1 MTIRAHG
8 LIHDFGELR
17 ALDGVDLEVGAGEV
31 FGLLGPNGAGKS
43 TTVKILLGLL
53 KPKAGSVL
61 VAGVDLATDPLTVRE
76 RIGYLPEI
84 ISLYEALTPEE
95 HLQFVARLR
104 GLEDAVIERRSRA
117 LFEAFSLTERAR
129 EPIRNF
135 SKGMRQKVALA
146 LAFIHRP
153 PVLILDEP
161 LAGLDATAA
170 LILKD
175 LIRGFAERGT
185 AVLYCSHVLD
195 VVERVCDRAMIL
207 NRGKTVAQGTIS
219 ELRRQTAN
227 TTLDEVFRSV
237 ATETDPAL
245 LARGLLEALDS

>member
-1 MTIRAHG
+1 MSIEATG
-8 LIHDFGELR
+8 LVFDYGELR
-17 ALDGVDLEVGAGEV
+17 ALDGVTLRVDAGQV
-31 FGLLGPNGAGKS
+31 FGYLGPNGSGKS
-43 TTVKILLGLL
+43 TTVKVLLGLL
-53 KPKAGSVL
+53 KPTEGNVS
-61 VAGVDLATDPLTVRE
+61 VAGVDVTRDPVSARE
-76 RIGYLPEI
+76 QIGYLPEI

-95 HLQFVARLR
+95 HLRFVARLR
-104 GLEDAVIERRSRA
+104 RLDEAVIEPRIAALLGTFGLTDRA
-117 LFEAFSLTERAR
+117 GEE
-129 EPIRNF
+129 IRTF

-175 LIRGFAERGT
+175 LIRGFASRGT

-195 VVERVCDRAMIL
+195 VVERVCDRALIL
-207 NRGKTVAQGTIS
+207 KQGKPVAEGTID

-237 ATETDPAL
+237 ATEVDPARQ
-245 LARGLLEALDS
+245 ARDLLEALD

>member
-1 MTIRAHG
+1 MTISVQG
-8 LIHDFGELR
+8 LVHEFGELR
-17 ALDGVDLEVGAGEV
+17 ALDGVSLHVRAGEV
-31 FGLLGPNGAGKS
+31 FGYLGPNGAGKS

-53 KPKAGSVL
+53 QPKAGTVE
-61 VAGVDLATDPLTVRE
+61 VAGVDLAVDPLGVRE

-104 GLEDAVIERRSRA
+104 GMEADVIERRSRA
-117 LFEAFSLTERAR
+117 LFEAFDLTDRAR
-129 EPIRNF
+129 EPIRTF

-146 LAFIHRP
+146 LAFVHRP

-207 NRGKTVAQGTIS
+207 NKGKTVAEGTIE

-227 TTLDEVFRSV
+227 TSLDEVFRSV
-237 ATETDPAL
+237 ATETDPAV